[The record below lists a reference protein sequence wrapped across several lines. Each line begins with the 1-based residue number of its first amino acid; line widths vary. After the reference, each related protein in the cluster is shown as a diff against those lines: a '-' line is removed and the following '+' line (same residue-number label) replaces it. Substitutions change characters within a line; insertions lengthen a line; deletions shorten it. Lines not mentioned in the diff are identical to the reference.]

1 MQETQ
6 SILLALLGLLQLE
19 VELQELSVEYTV
31 SLLQSFVNFLVSV
44 ALLLIQVVEKELS
57 SASVLIVWV
66 KRDTFSIAEVEFDNL
81 RWNLLLFLL
90 I

>member
-19 VELQELSVEYTV
+19 VELQELSVKYTV
-31 SLLQSFVNFLVSV
+31 SLLQSFVDFLVSV

-81 RWNLLLFLL
+81 WWNLLLFLL